1 MSLAVVCRGVAQT
14 SQRSRERA
22 QEQCSRSQSIRFGRR
37 GRGWQACVA
46 VDDFGGLVFDYVL
59 ATNEAGLL
67 RFFLVGFDFTAP
79 TTCMFSF
86 ATCLDFLRSFPG
98 VQVFR
103 FFLMG

>member
-22 QEQCSRSQSIRFGRR
+22 QEQCSRSQPIRFGRR

-59 ATNEAGLL
+59 AMDEAGLL
-67 RFFLVGFDFTAP
+67 RFFLVGFDFTTAT

-86 ATCLDFLRSFPG
+86 ATCLGFLPIFPG
-98 VQVFR
+98 GYRCFAS
-103 FFLMG
+103 F